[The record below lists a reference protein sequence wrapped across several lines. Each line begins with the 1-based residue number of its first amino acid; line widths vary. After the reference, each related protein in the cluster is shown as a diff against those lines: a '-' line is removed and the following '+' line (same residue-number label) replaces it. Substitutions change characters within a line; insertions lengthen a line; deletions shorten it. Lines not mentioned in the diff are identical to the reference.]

1 VEQRLRVL
9 GDYMQRLEL
18 QPMQVVEA
26 MLQMVARDVPCD
38 CGYDPTRIPV
48 VEDPTLMDGAWVMVA
63 DERIRVR
70 HSDYCNRWG
79 ALVRARECVE
89 RVADEWLGSRMTSFS
104 NTAVSTLS
112 AESLAAARQHMEDYL
127 QKQQKP
133 FIMVDADTE
142 VTMREMAEWVMRDAQ
157 PPREE
162 GPPQSAEELIARK
175 KRTRREERR
184 RSKREARRMWRDG
197 LRGKR

>member
-1 VEQRLRVL
+1 LAVL
-9 GDYMQRLEL
+9 EDFMQRLEL

-26 MLQMVARDVPCD
+26 MLQMVARDVPCS

-79 ALVRARECVE
+79 ALVRAREKAARLV
-89 RVADEWLGSRMTSFS
+89 DEVLGPHITG
-104 NTAVSTLS
+104 STLS
-112 AESLAAARQHMEDYL
+112 AESLAAARQHMEEWRGLRLDTV
-127 QKQQKP
+127 
-133 FIMVDADTE
+133 MVDPDTAIALRGHGQGE
-142 VTMREMAEWVMRDAQ
+142 DGLWFAGHDDAWDAS
-157 PPREE
+157 PPA
-162 GPPQSAEELIARK
+162 PQSAEELIARK